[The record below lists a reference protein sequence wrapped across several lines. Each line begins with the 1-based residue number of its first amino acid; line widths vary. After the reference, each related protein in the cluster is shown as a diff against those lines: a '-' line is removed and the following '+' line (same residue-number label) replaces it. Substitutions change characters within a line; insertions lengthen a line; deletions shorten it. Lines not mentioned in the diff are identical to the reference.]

1 MRDPLLYPPYP
12 PKETGK
18 PMTTPAKKTIA
29 KKSIAK
35 KSAPTTPSPPT
46 ITGSDTGLIAIM
58 HHMGKEHR
66 YTKGEVQQKMG
77 MSENKDFDRLW
88 KETGL

>member
-12 PKETGK
+12 SKETEK
-18 PMTTPAKKTIA
+18 PMTLPKKTAAKKP
-29 KKSIAK
+29 
-35 KSAPTTPSPPT
+35 APKPPTPPT
-46 ITGSDTGLIAIM
+46 ITGSDHAIVALI
-58 HHMGKEHR
+58 HHMGREHR

-77 MSENKDFDRLW
+77 MLGNENFDRLW